1 MTTYAVV
8 LAAGKGTRMKSDLAK
23 VLHRA
28 AGRPLITWTLDA
40 LEPLTIDRTIVV
52 VGHQAE
58 EVRDVLPAGVE
69 SVLQEP
75 QLGTG
80 HAVMVA
86 IPNIHP
92 EEGDRV
98 LVIPGDMPL
107 IRSES
112 LRRLIDLH
120 ESTRAA
126 ATMLTAAFDDPQA
139 YGRVVRNSAGD
150 VVAIVEARDA
160 TTEQLAIRE
169 VNTSVYVFDTPSLRD
184 ALDEIRPDNDQGEFY
199 LTDVIGIL
207 VGQGRT
213 VAATAVDD
221 PGEGHG
227 VNTIAELEAAGAQL
241 IQRRGA
247 I

>member
-1 MTTYAVV
+1 
-8 LAAGKGTRMKSDLAK
+8 
-23 VLHRA
+23 
-28 AGRPLITWTLDA
+28 
-40 LEPLTIDRTIVV
+40 
-52 VGHQAE
+52 
-58 EVRDVLPAGVE
+58 
-69 SVLQEP
+69 
-75 QLGTG
+75 
-80 HAVMVA
+80 
-86 IPNIHP
+86 
-92 EEGDRV
+92 
-98 LVIPGDMPL
+98 
-107 IRSES
+107 
-112 LRRLIDLH
+112 LIDLH